1 MQAVKAAASERRRAG
16 ARSRGS
22 VRMDNIDKENG
33 RVGLKIET
41 GCVSVVCP
49 EDLVG
54 SLALTAGGGLGTM
67 FECDSSAAAP

>member
-1 MQAVKAAASERRRAG
+1 
-16 ARSRGS
+16 
-22 VRMDNIDKENG
+22 MDNIDKENG